1 MKRVLSILLALTLLM
16 GLVPLT
22 ALPVFA
28 GHRCPD
34 CDDWIDGSPYCEYCY
49 ECAEC
54 CDFCFSCG
62 ICSDCSGWE
71 LCSENCGDDGDICV
85 DCAIDKGYHCPDC
98 YDCYLKERLWCDSC
112 GLCRNC
118 TDICDACSVYLGE
131 GSLCVDCAEESHCPG
146 CGECYFE
153 VLWCD
158 ECKLCENCSEYCGPC
173 TSEVGLNIC
182 QACAID
188 AGLHCP
194 DCTDCYDESNW
205 EYCSECGIC
214 ANCVEYCDAYDL
226 CLYCAIDNGYHCPAC
241 GGCCEDEPLCVGCG
255 DACRECADDFCESC
269 GMCSD
274 CVQVCPSC
282 GACSECA
289 ELCPNCGEYCSD
301 CEDICDDCEYCLVC
315 CADIAAFEGCD
326 CADPVC
332 VENGDWQEH
341 FDQEHAETFTDGHT
355 ARPVKS
361 WSWDENRHW
370 QVCLHCDDAEHYSN
384 RFAHTYDKRGMCT
397 VCNYAKN
404 SNIQIL
410 KQPQDVKNVKVRSPY
425 EDCDGSNLA
434 HFSVQ
439 AVGKSELTYT
449 WYERRYIGVNEWEY
463 VPLKNPDMDEKFT
476 GPDLYIYAGTDACYT
491 TRYYMCIITDEE
503 GNQARTVEVA
513 LQGQH
518 NYQYFKYYQ
527 GDYPSDPYENAAT
540 APNYHNLQCVG
551 EGCERTVCVRPHEDE
566 NEDDAC
572 DICRR
577 DMPKILIT
585 QQPKDA
591 RGVLVTSPDEDPLPG
606 NYATFTVK
614 AEGKSELTYTWYRY
628 QNITVGQWGYVPLTE
643 PSYDECFDG
652 PTLRV
657 LAATD
662 ACTGGS
668 QSFYCIITDED
679 GNEAKTITVRLEGK
693 HNYQY
698 YEYYH
703 SQTGKYE
710 EAKRKEVGHVA
721 VCVGEECGK
730 VSRLSAH
737 IDADKDFQCD
747 ICRYIS
753 YIDEFRLNYTQPA
766 VGRKPDYNMTVDI
779 SACYIR
785 GNGIDRTYRRW
796 YESDNGVDGWR
807 LMSATD
813 TFKAGKYYNVEVDV
827 ATISGREFSTYNYPA
842 TTHTVWLWTYDKRGK
857 LLQTGSLSHKNY
869 ATLTME
875 TPYYCQPQE
884 IGEIAVSGVDQ
895 PIAGQKPDYEIGL
908 DTDGYKQDT
917 GSTQYSKKGVA
928 WKRVNDT
935 EAMHVDGT
943 FIAGYAYQCR
953 ITLIAEENRVFA
965 PGAIATVNGRPATVE
980 LYDNNRMA
988 VVSYEY
994 QVPTARV
1001 REIHLTGVQNPWEE
1015 TEVDW
1020 YVETNSDLFCVDEFS
1035 WRDLTLDEAHYGA
1048 FVPGHQYEIGFYL
1061 VTQTVDGHFQCEFDE
1076 NTVVTV
1082 NGRPATVLSVDW
1094 DGWTGSSIYF
1104 TYLCP
1109 PTGEKVRLVTAPTS
1123 VEVDEG
1129 ETASVSL
1136 TAIGTDLTYTWY
1148 YKDKG
1153 GDTFKKTDT
1162 FTGPTYLVEMNAS
1175 RDGRQVYCVVADGN
1189 GNFVVTDTATLSM
1202 KKAAVTITKEPATAS
1217 YAKMGAKASVK
1228 IIAEGDGLSYTWY
1241 IKNEGGTKYSKS
1253 SVTSATYSATMSSK
1267 VKGRRV
1273 YCVVK
1278 DQYGNEAK
1286 SKTFILRESVS
1297 ITKEPATAAYAKTGA
1312 KASVK
1317 ITVSGDGLKYTWYI
1331 KNDGASKYSK
1341 SSITKDTYS
1350 VTMSDKV
1357 KGRRIY
1363 CVVKDKYGKTVQSKT
1378 FLLRESVSIITQPK
1392 TVTVAKNKTAKVTV
1406 KASGDGL
1413 KYTWYVKN
1421 EGQTKYSKSSVTKAT
1436 YSTTMNNKSKNRLL
1450 YCVVTDQYGK
1460 TVQTVTVKLKMK

>member
-1 MKRVLSILLALTLLM
+1 MKRLLSILSVLTLLM
-16 GLVPLT
+16 GLMPLA
-22 ALPVFA
+22 ALPVYA
-28 GHRCPD
+28 GHVCPN
-34 CDDWIDGSPYCEYCY
+34 CDEWIDGSPYCEYCY

-54 CDFCFSCG
+54 CELCLECG
-62 ICSDCSGWE
+62 ICADCSGWE
-71 LCSENCGDDGDICV
+71 ICGENCGDDGPICV

-98 YDCYLKERLWCDSC
+98 YECYLKELLWCDSC
-112 GLCRNC
+112 GLCKNC
-118 TDICDACSVYLGE
+118 TDICDACSVYMGE
-131 GSLCVDCAEESHCPG
+131 GTLCVDCAEESHCPG
-146 CGECYFE
+146 CGECYFG

-173 TSEVGLNIC
+173 TSEVGVNIC

-194 DCTDCYDESNW
+194 DCTNCYDESNW

-241 GGCCEDEPLCVGCG
+241 GGCCEDEPICVGCG

-269 GMCSD
+269 GMCSN

-289 ELCPNCGEYCSD
+289 EICPNCGEYCSD

-332 VENGDWQEH
+332 VENDDWQEH

-463 VPLKNPDMDEKFT
+463 VPLKNPEMGEKFT

-527 GDYPSDPYENAAT
+527 GDYPSDPYETAAT

-551 EGCERTVCVRPHEDE
+551 EGCEKTVCVRPHEDE

-591 RGVLVTSPDEDPLPG
+591 RGVLVTSPDEEPLPG

-628 QNITVGQWGYVPLTE
+628 ENITVGQWGYVPLTE

-698 YEYYH
+698 YEHYH
-703 SQTGKYE
+703 SQTDKYE

-753 YIDEFRLNYTQPA
+753 YIDELRLNYTQPA
-766 VGRKPDYNMTVDI
+766 VGRNPDYNMTVDI

-884 IGEIAVSGVDQ
+884 ISEIAVSGVDQ

-965 PGAIATVNGRPATVE
+965 PGAVATVNGQPATVE

-1020 YVETNSDLFCVDEFS
+1020 YAETNSDLFCVDEFS
-1035 WRDLTLDEAHYGA
+1035 WHDLTLDEAHSGA

-1061 VTQTVDGHFQCEFDE
+1061 VTQTVDSNFQCEFDE

-1082 NGRPATVLSVDW
+1082 NGRPATVLSVNW

-1123 VEVDEG
+1123 VDVDEG

-1136 TAIGTDLTYTWY
+1136 TATGDDLTYAWY
-1148 YKDKG
+1148 YKNKG
-1153 GDTFKKTDT
+1153 EAEFSKTDS
-1162 FTGPTYLVEMNAS
+1162 FTGPTYSVEMNES
-1175 RDGRQVYCVVADGN
+1175 RDGRQVYCVVTDGN
-1189 GNFVVTDTATLSM
+1189 GNYVVTDTVTLSM
-1202 KKAAVTITKEPATAS
+1202 AASGLAITTQPKTTYAKEGATA
-1217 YAKMGAKASVK
+1217 KVTVKAS
-1228 IIAEGDGLSYTWY
+1228 GDGLKYTWY
-1241 IKNEGGTKYSKS
+1241 IKNAGKTKYSKSSVTSATYSVKISDASHGRYVYCVVTDEHGDSVKTKTVVIRRQASITKEPSVAAYAQLGAKVSVKITAKGDGLKYAWYIKNESKSTYSKS

-1267 VKGRRV
+1267 VKGRKV
-1273 YCVVK
+1273 YCVV
-1278 DQYGNEAK
+1278 
-1286 SKTFILRESVS
+1286 T
-1297 ITKEPATAAYAKTGA
+1297 
-1312 KASVK
+1312 
-1317 ITVSGDGLKYTWYI
+1317 
-1331 KNDGASKYSK
+1331 
-1341 SSITKDTYS
+1341 
-1350 VTMSDKV
+1350 
-1357 KGRRIY
+1357 
-1363 CVVKDKYGKTVQSKT
+1363 DKYGKTVQSKT
-1378 FLLRESVSIITQPK
+1378 FVLREAVSIVTQPK
-1392 TVTVAKNKTAKVTV
+1392 TVTVKKNATAKVTV

-1421 EGQTKYSKSSVTKAT
+1421 AGASKYSKSSVTKST
-1436 YSTTMNNKSKNRLL
+1436 YSVTMTSKVKDRLV
-1450 YCVVTDQYGK
+1450 YCVVTDKYGK
-1460 TVQTVTVKLKMK
+1460 TVKTATVKLKMK